1 MNLIERISI
10 FENLQSK
17 LSYLSDENLF
27 IDDLCSKLLE
37 EIDDTSDEK
46 EKKILILVYEI
57 CRIHLSEDMSNP
69 FIPYQRIQFGITSA
83 IPEFFTN
90 DELEFY
96 YGIYEKVKNKM
107 FKAKIADILW
117 YLKYKKN
124 IEHPRYA
131 ISVYTNLDI
140 ESSKQLWKHLVYVR
154 RGLYLAIQIKFD
166 LEKIDTKFTQT
177 FLNHVYENTSYLVR
191 LAEVL
196 REFKLGK
203 KQSEDIANKLIIS
216 AENLELSKQFNLAE
230 QYYDEASNWGSKEKY
245 TEIQVKRA
253 FAYIHNAEDIESNGL
268 MEGIHYENAIK
279 NIRALD
285 KNERSKYI
293 TPEKEEELI
302 SKLQSAGRF
311 AITQMGEHKIKM
323 DVADVINDIIL
334 NMKGNTKE
342 DALKQFAFI
351 SNFVKSS
358 EIEKSSIEQLQNSPL
373 MALCT
378 HVMYAS
384 DGRVV
389 ARETGKKDNL
399 SLDRNN
405 PSVWQAMIWNYN
417 LQISLTVQTGIIN
430 ALNVLLSEHFISEHE
445 ITEIVRIAN
454 IIPCDR
460 QKVFIKGIMAG
471 FSFDFITSLHLLVP
485 QIENLVREQ
494 LHIHGIRTI
503 TLDKDGIEV
512 EVGLSTLVEKTEF
525 TQIFGEDIAFEI
537 RALMCEST
545 GSNLRNNVAHGLL
558 NENEMQSAASIYFWW
573 FCFKLVYMQYIAAS
587 KSNGKTNNGAK
598 E

>member
-1 MNLIERISI
+1 M
-10 FENLQSK
+10 
-17 LSYLSDENLF
+17 
-27 IDDLCSKLLE
+27 
-37 EIDDTSDEK
+37 
-46 EKKILILVYEI
+46 
-57 CRIHLSEDMSNP
+57 
-69 FIPYQRIQFGITSA
+69 
-83 IPEFFTN
+83 
-90 DELEFY
+90 
-96 YGIYEKVKNKM
+96 
-107 FKAKIADILW
+107 
-117 YLKYKKN
+117 
-124 IEHPRYA
+124 
-131 ISVYTNLDI
+131 
-140 ESSKQLWKHLVYVR
+140 
-154 RGLYLAIQIKFD
+154 
-166 LEKIDTKFTQT
+166 
-177 FLNHVYENTSYLVR
+177 
-191 LAEVL
+191 
-196 REFKLGK
+196 
-203 KQSEDIANKLIIS
+203 
-216 AENLELSKQFNLAE
+216 
-230 QYYDEASNWGSKEKY
+230 
-245 TEIQVKRA
+245 
-253 FAYIHNAEDIESNGL
+253 
-268 MEGIHYENAIK
+268 
-279 NIRALD
+279 
-285 KNERSKYI
+285 
-293 TPEKEEELI
+293 
-302 SKLQSAGRF
+302 
-311 AITQMGEHKIKM
+311 
-323 DVADVINDIIL
+323 
-334 NMKGNTKE
+334 
-342 DALKQFAFI
+342 
-351 SNFVKSS
+351 
-358 EIEKSSIEQLQNSPL
+358 
-373 MALCT
+373 
-378 HVMYAS
+378 
-384 DGRVV
+384 V

-405 PSVWQAMIWNYN
+405 PSVWQAMIWNYS

>member
-1 MNLIERISI
+1 MNLTERIAI

-17 LSYLSDENLF
+17 ISYLSDENLF
-27 IDDLCSKLLE
+27 INTFCSQLLD
-37 EIDDTSDEK
+37 EIDNVSDEK
-46 EKKILILVYEI
+46 EREVLILVYEI
-57 CRIHLSEDMSNP
+57 CRIHLSEDMSHP

-83 IPEFFTN
+83 VPEFFTD
-90 DELEFY
+90 DELAFY

-124 IEHPRYA
+124 IEHPRYT

-140 ESSKQLWKHLVYVR
+140 ESSKELWNHLVYIR
-154 RGLYLAIQIKFD
+154 RGLYLANQIKFD
-166 LEKIDTKFTQT
+166 LENLDTKFSQI
-177 FLNHVYENTSYLVR
+177 FLNHIYENTSYLVR

-196 REFKLGK
+196 REFNLGK

-216 AENLELSKQFNLAE
+216 AENLELSKQYNLAE
-230 QYYDEASNWGSKEKY
+230 QYYDEASNWGAKEKF

-253 FAYIHNAEDIESNGL
+253 FAYIHNAEDVETNGL

-279 NIRALD
+279 IIRALD
-285 KNERSKYI
+285 KTERAKYI

-311 AITQMGEHKIKM
+311 ALTQMGEHKIKM
-323 DVADVINDIIL
+323 DVADVISDVVS
-334 NMKGNTKE
+334 NMKGKSKE
-342 DALKQFAFI
+342 DALKQFALI

-389 ARETGKKDNL
+389 AREHGLKDNL
-399 SLDRNN
+399 PLDRNN
-405 PSVWQAMIWNYN
+405 PSVWQTMIWNYN
-417 LQISLTVQTGIIN
+417 LQISLTVQTGIMN
-430 ALNVLLSEHFISEHE
+430 ALNVLLSEHFISQHE

-454 IIPCDR
+454 IIPSDR
-460 QKVFIKGIMAG
+460 QKIFIKGLMAG
-471 FSFDFITSLHLLVP
+471 FSFDFVTSLHLLVP

-512 EVGLSTLVEKTEF
+512 EVGLSTLVEKPEF

-573 FCFKLVYMQYIAAS
+573 FCFKLVYMQYITAS
-587 KSNGKTNNGAK
+587 ESSDITDNGAK